1 MVYFFAI
8 LVPLQ
13 AGIRVEFY
21 FDPASVLLAFAAGAI
36 MTFASVALAAW
47 RISRLNVVRA
57 VRDQR
62 EPEEHHASLFL
73 GTGAVLA
80 VLGGAGIVYGF
91 FSGYSLGEVARV
103 PLPALG
109 PAGAASPWGPPPWA
123 RAAPGLPNPPGQA
136 RPGDLL

>member
-1 MVYFFAI
+1 MVYFFGI
-8 LVPLQ
+8 LVPVQ
-13 AGIRVEFY
+13 AGIRVVFY

-62 EPEEHHASLFL
+62 EPEGHHASLFL

-80 VLGGAGIVYGF
+80 TLGGAGGRLGL
-91 FSGYSLGEVARV
+91 FSDLPPREGAR
-103 PLPALG
+103 G
-109 PAGAASPWGPPPWA
+109 
-123 RAAPGLPNPPGQA
+123 
-136 RPGDLL
+136 